1 MSDEVKTAVIF
12 PGQGSQY
19 VGMGRD
25 LFDAFTPVRE
35 LFGRASEKLGFDLA
49 KLCFEGPEEELAQTR
64 VTQPAIFVHSVAVFR
79 LLAERGFAPA
89 VAAGHSLGEY
99 SALTAAGFVD
109 FEEAVGLV
117 GLRGR
122 LMQAAG
128 DKAPGAMAAVIGLD
142 NAVIEGLCRDSGE
155 VVVPANLNAP
165 GQVVVSGSVQ
175 GVDKVL
181 EAAQKAGARMAKK
194 LKVSGAFHSP
204 LMEYASAPM
213 RERLASANIHAGC
226 IPVVPN
232 VTATAEEN
240 PETLRELLVRQIVSP
255 VLWTASINTISGMGI
270 RKFIEV
276 GPGNVLAGLCRRIER
291 ELETTS
297 VGTLEQLESYR

>member
-1 MSDEVKTAVIF
+1 MSDAVKTAVIF
-12 PGQGSQY
+12 PGQGSQF

-25 LFDAFTPVRE
+25 LFEAFTPVRE
-35 LFGRASEKLGFDLA
+35 MFGRASEKLGFDLA
-49 KLCFEGPEEELAQTR
+49 KVCFEGPEDELAQTR

-79 LLAERGFAPA
+79 LLAERGLEP
-89 VAAGHSLGEY
+89 VIAAGHSLGEY

-109 FEEAVGLV
+109 FEEAIELV

-122 LMQAAG
+122 LMQEAG

-142 NAVIEGLCRDSGE
+142 NAVLDGLCRDSGE

-165 GQVVVSGSVQ
+165 GQVVVSGSVK
-175 GVDKVL
+175 GVDAVL

-204 LMEYASAPM
+204 LMDYACAPM
-213 RERLASANIHAGC
+213 RERLAAADIHAGK
-226 IPVVPN
+226 IPLVPN
-232 VTATAEEN
+232 VTAMVEKN

-255 VLWTASINTISGMGI
+255 VLWTASISTISGMGI
-270 RKFIEV
+270 KKFIEV

-291 ELETTS
+291 ELEVTS